1 MAVTALVFGWEL
13 ESRGR
18 ELFQEEEGFPLFP
31 GNCVP
36 AEHLSQVF
44 KTVSTSDFSPPF
56 FA

>member
-44 KTVSTSDFSPPF
+44 RTISTSDFSPPF